1 MHKDLCIRSWSSNW
15 FRQLIA
21 CLLMIYRNPELVASL
36 CKIGWSVC
44 RGLWNDTALLFFN
57 QSRWNLH
64 CCFENIMGFDNVRMK
79 NSSEQDNICVF
90 FSLELANSSLKI
102 ALLTLASRCKKVI
115 HVEFKL
121 KIMIYI
127 SNIHIYLDLKL
138 CFI

>member
-1 MHKDLCIRSWSSNW
+1 MKQ
-15 FRQLIA
+15 QLISTIN
-21 CLLMIYRNPELVASL
+21 CLPSNDLSKPRTGCISLQDRLVGLPGSL
-36 CKIGWSVC
+36 KWHSSVIFQPISMK
-44 RGLWNDTALLFFN
+44 LALLFREHYGLWRRAYKKIIKTR
-57 QSRWNLH
+57 QHVL
-64 CCFENIMGFDNVRMK
+64 
-79 NSSEQDNICVF
+79 F

-127 SNIHIYLDLKL
+127 SNIHVYLHLKL

>member
-36 CKIGWSVC
+36 CKIGLPGSLKWHSSVIFQPISMK
-44 RGLWNDTALLFFN
+44 LALLFREHYGLWQRAYEKFIRTR
-57 QSRWNLH
+57 QH
-64 CCFENIMGFDNVRMK
+64 VF
-79 NSSEQDNICVF
+79 F

-127 SNIHIYLDLKL
+127 SNIHVYLHLKL

>member
-1 MHKDLCIRSWSSNW
+1 MKQ
-15 FRQLIA
+15 QLISTIN
-21 CLLMIYRNPELVASL
+21 CLPSNDLSKPRTGCISLQDRLVGLPGSL
-36 CKIGWSVC
+36 KWHSSVIFQPISMK
-44 RGLWNDTALLFFN
+44 LALLFREHYGLWQPTCVWKIHQN
-57 QSRWNLH
+57 
-64 CCFENIMGFDNVRMK
+64 ETT
-79 NSSEQDNICVF
+79 CVF

-127 SNIHIYLDLKL
+127 SNIHVYLHLKL

>member
-1 MHKDLCIRSWSSNW
+1 MKQ
-15 FRQLIA
+15 QLISTIN
-21 CLLMIYRNPELVASL
+21 CLPSNDLSKPRTGCISLHDRLVGLPGSL
-36 CKIGWSVC
+36 KWHSSVIFQPISMK
-44 RGLWNDTALLFFN
+44 LALLFREHYGLWQRAYEKFIRTR
-57 QSRWNLH
+57 QH
-64 CCFENIMGFDNVRMK
+64 VF
-79 NSSEQDNICVF
+79 F

-127 SNIHIYLDLKL
+127 SNIHVNLHLKL